1 MDGIW
6 NGNQF
11 NSSIQ
16 LNTWDLATD
25 FDCIPHSSQRFSLF
39 KSKNG
44 LNRSGTENC
53 TFMPYDTIL
62 IRDFIQFSGI
72 RYGPEFVCVY
82 FFILFSLSLRSVSFF
97 LCFCLNDPLICSNRV
112 AYNTHR
118 SSDREKRNRKKRERT
133 HIKHRH
139 NVNNKI
145 VDVFES
151 KTHGNQAHSTFA
163 ALRI

>member
-6 NGNQF
+6 KGNQF

-25 FDCIPHSSQRFSLF
+25 FDCIPHSSKRISLF

-53 TFMPYDTIL
+53 TFMRYDTIL

-97 LCFCLNDPLICSNRV
+97 LSVSVWMIHWFVRIALHITLTGALIERKE
-112 AYNTHR
+112 T
-118 SSDREKRNRKKRERT
+118 EK
-133 HIKHRH
+133 
-139 NVNNKI
+139 NVNKHTSNT
-145 VDVFES
+145 D
-151 KTHGNQAHSTFA
+151 TM
-163 ALRI
+163 

>member
-6 NGNQF
+6 KGNQF

-25 FDCIPHSSQRFSLF
+25 FDCIPHSSKRISLF

-53 TFMPYDTIL
+53 TFMRYDTIL

-82 FFILFSLSLRSVSFF
+82 FFILFSLSLSVQFHSFSLF
-97 LCFCLNDPLICSNRV
+97 LFEWSIDL
-112 AYNTHR
+112 
-118 SSDREKRNRKKRERT
+118 
-133 HIKHRH
+133 
-139 NVNNKI
+139 
-145 VDVFES
+145 FES
-151 KTHGNQAHSTFA
+151 
-163 ALRI
+163 RCI